1 MTISIAYNCHVCRV
15 GRAPDGGPREVT
27 LDRPRSWCVASVPS
41 RLVIDASA
49 GDAIISGVE
58 AKSPEHAALGR
69 ALHELRLE
77 AGVSQDELA
86 RRAGMHR
93 TYIGGIERGERNVSF
108 ANLLKI
114 ADALDERPSKL
125 LSRYER
131 LL

>member
-1 MTISIAYNCHVCRV
+1 MQS
-15 GRAPDGGPREVT
+15 
-27 LDRPRSWCVASVPS
+27 
-41 RLVIDASA
+41 
-49 GDAIISGVE
+49 
-58 AKSPEHAALGR
+58 KSPEHIALGR
-69 ALHELRLE
+69 AIHELRLD

-86 RRAGMHR
+86 RMAGMHR

-114 ADALDERPSKL
+114 ADALDERPAML

>member
-1 MTISIAYNCHVCRV
+1 MSAFWSVLPVRLRQTGSS
-15 GRAPDGGPREVT
+15 AP
-27 LDRPRSWCVASVPS
+27 
-41 RLVIDASA
+41 
-49 GDAIISGVE
+49 VE
-58 AKSPEHAALGR
+58 AKSPEHIALGR
-69 ALHELRLE
+69 AIHELRLD

-114 ADALDERPSKL
+114 TDALSERPSRL